1 MRWSERIMNVLLVVN
16 ENPVSVDLVRSTLS
30 LSDGHAMRVC
40 ILFPIPLQ
48 NRPDLGPLDRE
59 WLANRAEVVIEKVGD
74 VFRARGIETELLV
87 RFGPSTPNVIIE
99 QAQKCQ
105 ADWIV
110 LGQKLDDV
118 VDGWL
123 ADTTVQYVSNYAPC
137 AVRVVP
143 LESWHGTL

>member
-1 MRWSERIMNVLLVVN
+1 MNVLLIVT
-16 ENPVSVDLVRSTLS
+16 ENPVSVDLVRSTLA
-30 LSDGHAMRVC
+30 LSDWQTMHVC
-40 ILFPIPLQ
+40 ILFPIPLRD
-48 NRPDLGPLDRE
+48 RPALGALDRE
-59 WLANRAEVVIEKVGD
+59 WLTNRAEYVTEKVAD
-74 VFRARGIETELLV
+74 VFRARGVQTDLLV
-87 RFGPSTPNVIIE
+87 LFGSSASNIIIE
-99 QAQKCQ
+99 QAQKFQ

-137 AVRVVP
+137 SVKVVP

>member
-1 MRWSERIMNVLLVVN
+1 MNVLLVVD

-30 LSDGHAMRVC
+30 LSDGQTMRVC
-40 ILFPIPLQ
+40 VLFPIPLRD
-48 NRPDLGPLDRE
+48 RPGLGPLDRE
-59 WLANRAEVVIEKVGD
+59 WLENRAESVAEKVAD
-74 VFRARGIETELLV
+74 VFRARGVQTELLV
-87 RFGPSTPNVIIE
+87 RFGSSSSNIIIE
-99 QAQKCQ
+99 QARKCQ

-123 ADTTVQYVSNYAPC
+123 ADTTVQYVSNHAPC
-137 AVRVVP
+137 AVKVVP